1 MKSIELLP
9 TGKNIIDNIY
19 KDPFHRNKEIM
30 AFLEMLTTIEGHFS
44 ISIDGKWGS
53 GKTFFVKECELA
65 LNVLNDENGLD
76 SEKRSKVLHSL
87 DFSKDDLKKKLKKQ
101 KCIYFDA
108 WANDSYDNPI
118 IAILNTLIS
127 SQSLLKQA
135 DIKQLTSTLEK
146 LTESFFSNKV
156 GIDLT
161 LLKYAMKPKE
171 VEDFQEQVSLHE
183 YIKKVINNLTRKD
196 QRLNIFVDELDRC
209 NPRFA
214 VKLLE
219 QIKHYFLL
227 DNVTFIFS
235 TNILELSKTINKF
248 YGNDFRG
255 DKYLNRFFDLSLSI
269 PEIDADSYFDY
280 LISENSLLVYIKNE
294 LAIIKFLNMSLRG
307 INNFIANNRIIDYMK
322 LGNNPEIFTQV
333 HKTIYMDI
341 VWSVVPILIGV
352 RTVNYSSYAEL
363 LSGKNE
369 KLFANA
375 LEHTEFWNLL
385 RYDASASELLS
396 LCNLDKNNTIEDNKD
411 NIVKTIYD
419 KLFVT
424 TLNRNQVKTKSDNFW
439 YAVNQNLNEVLKT
452 ISSNFHFE

>member
-1 MKSIELLP
+1 
-9 TGKNIIDNIY
+9 
-19 KDPFHRNKEIM
+19 
-30 AFLEMLTTIEGHFS
+30 
-44 ISIDGKWGS
+44 
-53 GKTFFVKECELA
+53 
-65 LNVLNDENGLD
+65 
-76 SEKRSKVLHSL
+76 
-87 DFSKDDLKKKLKKQ
+87 
-101 KCIYFDA
+101 
-108 WANDSYDNPI
+108 
-118 IAILNTLIS
+118 
-127 SQSLLKQA
+127 
-135 DIKQLTSTLEK
+135 
-146 LTESFFSNKV
+146 
-156 GIDLT
+156 
-161 LLKYAMKPKE
+161 
-171 VEDFQEQVSLHE
+171 
-183 YIKKVINNLTRKD
+183 
-196 QRLNIFVDELDRC
+196 
-209 NPRFA
+209 
-214 VKLLE
+214 
-219 QIKHYFLL
+219 
-227 DNVTFIFS
+227 
-235 TNILELSKTINKF
+235 
-248 YGNDFRG
+248 
-255 DKYLNRFFDLSLSI
+255 
-269 PEIDADSYFDY
+269 
-280 LISENSLLVYIKNE
+280 
-294 LAIIKFLNMSLRG
+294 MSLRG

-322 LGNNPEIFTQV
+322 LENNPEIFTQV